1 MIQKS
6 VAKGNHLKMKPDFVV
21 ICGDLVSKANDKS
34 WADFNRIKAG
44 FKIPCHCAAGNHD
57 VGNKPTVESLQAYRE
72 KIGKDYYT
80 VEHKGYTFVIA
91 NTQLWKA
98 PLKGESEK
106 HDKWFKGV
114 LAAAK
119 KKVSPVVVV
128 VHYPLFVK
136 TPDEKEN
143 YYNIPTAKRM
153 ELLKLCK
160 ENGVVA
166 FLAGHT
172 HKLVVNE
179 YKGIQLVNGE
189 TTSKNFDKRPM
200 GFRWWDVA
208 AKGKM
213 VHRFVALEG
222 MDELVDQ
229 LADDQFIVENG
240 EPKAVIVIS
249 ETPTRMQR
257 VAAEEFRM
265 QIEKISG
272 ARLPIRTQSVDGK
285 VKIYIGASAKNPS
298 NSDGLKNGAYRISTG
313 PDWMSLIG
321 DDSDFEPVHPFAR
334 NNGDKARAQAEWEK
348 IIEAP
353 YGVPS
358 RNLYKNR
365 LRLPGEIG
373 KPDGAVTDKKETLD
387 IWGLDERGS
396 FNAVCGYPTIG
407 FGAKTISPW
416 PRPWPRQ
423 RRPMSA
429 VNPPR
434 FWDAKRRR
442 PTVKNQ
448 G

>member
-1 MIQKS
+1 MKILSYWCSILMLIGLMAMAQDS
-6 VAKGNHLKMKPDFVV
+6 NSPPEVTNVVAQQVEISYDLLDRDGDLMTVSLQVSSDGGSNFDLETNSLTGEVGKGIASGQGKKIIWQVAVDIPDLYGTNFVFEVVADDNVGPTAGFVHPVDGASMALIPAGSFEMGDHLDGMLTLQDSKGRAVSSETVELTADQGTVKLAEPRLFSFAQMCDTQLGMGGYEHDVKTFGLAVTQINKMKPDFVV

-106 HDKWFKGV
+106 HDEWFKGV

-119 KKVSPVVVV
+119 KRASPVVVV

-143 YYNIPTAKRM
+143 YYNIPSAKRM

-189 TTSKNFDKRPM
+189 TTSKNFDNRPM

-213 VHRFVALEG
+213 VHRFVVLEG
-222 MDELVDQ
+222 MDE
-229 LADDQFIVENG
+229 
-240 EPKAVIVIS
+240 
-249 ETPTRMQR
+249 
-257 VAAEEFRM
+257 
-265 QIEKISG
+265 
-272 ARLPIRTQSVDGK
+272 
-285 VKIYIGASAKNPS
+285 
-298 NSDGLKNGAYRISTG
+298 
-313 PDWMSLIG
+313 
-321 DDSDFEPVHPFAR
+321 
-334 NNGDKARAQAEWEK
+334 
-348 IIEAP
+348 
-353 YGVPS
+353 
-358 RNLYKNR
+358 
-365 LRLPGEIG
+365 
-373 KPDGAVTDKKETLD
+373 
-387 IWGLDERGS
+387 
-396 FNAVCGYPTIG
+396 
-407 FGAKTISPW
+407 
-416 PRPWPRQ
+416 
-423 RRPMSA
+423 
-429 VNPPR
+429 
-434 FWDAKRRR
+434 
-442 PTVKNQ
+442 
-448 G
+448 

>member
-1 MIQKS
+1 MK
-6 VAKGNHLKMKPDFVV
+6 HLLLTTIAAVLLVGTDSAAEIEPKVPLKLSEPLLVSFAQMCDTQLGMGGYEHDVKTFGLAVTQINKMKPDFVV
-21 ICGDLVSKANDKS
+21 ICGDLVHKANDKS

-57 VGNKPTVESLQAYRE
+57 VSNNPTVESLQAYRE

-119 KKVSPVVVV
+119 KRASPVVVV
-128 VHYPLFVK
+128 AHYPLFVK

-213 VHRFVALEG
+213 AHRFVALEG
-222 MDELVDQ
+222 ME
-229 LADDQFIVENG
+229 
-240 EPKAVIVIS
+240 
-249 ETPTRMQR
+249 
-257 VAAEEFRM
+257 
-265 QIEKISG
+265 
-272 ARLPIRTQSVDGK
+272 
-285 VKIYIGASAKNPS
+285 
-298 NSDGLKNGAYRISTG
+298 
-313 PDWMSLIG
+313 
-321 DDSDFEPVHPFAR
+321 
-334 NNGDKARAQAEWEK
+334 
-348 IIEAP
+348 
-353 YGVPS
+353 
-358 RNLYKNR
+358 
-365 LRLPGEIG
+365 
-373 KPDGAVTDKKETLD
+373 
-387 IWGLDERGS
+387 
-396 FNAVCGYPTIG
+396 
-407 FGAKTISPW
+407 
-416 PRPWPRQ
+416 
-423 RRPMSA
+423 
-429 VNPPR
+429 
-434 FWDAKRRR
+434 
-442 PTVKNQ
+442 
-448 G
+448 